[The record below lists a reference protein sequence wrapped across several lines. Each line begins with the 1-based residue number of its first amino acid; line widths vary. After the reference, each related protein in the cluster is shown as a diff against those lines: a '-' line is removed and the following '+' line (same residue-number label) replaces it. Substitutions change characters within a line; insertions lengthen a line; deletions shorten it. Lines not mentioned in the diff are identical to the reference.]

1 MFGWNRSSSRAKA
14 ASCPEPT
21 GGKGHLKSAVA
32 AYSGEQTL
40 KVVLQGQDLWEKE
53 EALTQGRKEQT
64 AVGTVGVYSIELWPG
79 QINPA
84 HDQ

>member
-1 MFGWNRSSSRAKA
+1 MFGWNLSSNSAKA
-14 ASCPEPT
+14 ASCPEPE

-32 AYSGEQTL
+32 ASGKQTL
-40 KVVLQGQDLWEKE
+40 KVGWQGKVRGERM
-53 EALTQGRKEQT
+53 EALTQGSKGQT
-64 AVGTVGVYSIELWPG
+64 AVGTVGVHAIELRPG